1 MGRVRVKKAFQGDKS
16 RLPESLR
23 TSVMR
28 GQNCKA
34 GDVNMQDKIKRNGP
48 LSSAVTR
55 RRWLGQAAT
64 VGGMGALGLGTPLFA
79 QTGYPNRP
87 IKLMVPWPP
96 GQATDLAARVLA
108 QELSKVL
115 GQPFVID
122 NRAGAGGTIGTDAVA
137 KAPPDGYTLLAAS
150 SGPVSISPLF
160 AKTPFDVDKDL
171 QPISMLGLSPYL
183 LVTAPD
189 FPAKDAKELVAL
201 VKANPG
207 KYSFASSGTGATAHL
222 ICESFNAALG
232 LQAVHVPYKGSIPAL
247 TDVISGQVSYC
258 IETAGSTL
266 PFVRNGRL
274 RAYGVSLEKGSSV
287 TPGIAP
293 LAVTAGAPG
302 FDLGA
307 WFGMMAPAGTP
318 RAIIDQL
325 NGVLEKVMQSPEA
338 RKAFDGIAIEIDFRK
353 TEDFGKYLKMIS
365 SSFGDVIRK
374 GNIKP

>member
-1 MGRVRVKKAFQGDKS
+1 MNHHGKPDHKKS
-16 RLPESLR
+16 SSL
-23 TSVMR
+23 
-28 GQNCKA
+28 
-34 GDVNMQDKIKRNGP
+34 
-48 LSSAVTR
+48 TR
-55 RRWLGQAAT
+55 RRWIGQTA
-64 VGGMGALGLGTPLFA
+64 VGGLGALALGTPALS
-79 QTGYPNRP
+79 QSTYPNRP

-96 GQATDLAARVLA
+96 GQATDLAARVLG

-115 GQPFVID
+115 GQPIVID

-137 KAPPDGYTLLAAS
+137 KAAPDGYTLLAAS

-160 AKTPFDVDKDL
+160 TKTPYETDKDL
-171 QPISMLGLSPYL
+171 QPIAMLGLSPYL
-183 LVTAPD
+183 LLTGND
-189 FPAKDAKELVAL
+189 FPAKDAKEFVAL

-222 ICESFNAALG
+222 ICEAFNAALG
-232 LQAVHVPYKGSIPAL
+232 LQAVHVPYKGSVPAL

-258 IETAGSTL
+258 IETAGSSL

-274 RAYGVSLEKGSSV
+274 RAYGVSLEKGSNV

-293 LAVTAGAPG
+293 LAVTAGVPG

-318 RAIIDQL
+318 RAIVDQL
-325 NGVLEKVMQSPEA
+325 SGVLEKVMQSPET

-353 TEDFGKYLKMIS
+353 NEEFSKYLKMIS
-365 SSFGDVIRK
+365 TSFGDVIRK

>member
-1 MGRVRVKKAFQGDKS
+1 MNRKTHPFS
-16 RLPESLR
+16 
-23 TSVMR
+23 
-28 GQNCKA
+28 
-34 GDVNMQDKIKRNGP
+34 P
-48 LSSAVTR
+48 LSGITR
-55 RRWLGQAAT
+55 RDLLSQAAAIGAASV
-64 VGGMGALGLGTPLFA
+64 VGLHAPA
-79 QTGYPNRP
+79 QAQAAYPNRP

-96 GQATDLAARVLA
+96 GQATDLAARVLG

-137 KAPPDGYTLLAAS
+137 KAPADGYTLLAAS

-160 AKTPFDVDKDL
+160 TKTPYDSDKDFA
-171 QPISMLGLSPYL
+171 PIAMLGLSPYL
-183 LVTAPD
+183 LVTGMD

-201 VKANPG
+201 IKGNPN

-232 LQAVHVPYKGSIPAL
+232 LQATHVPYKGSVPAL
-247 TDVISGQVSYC
+247 TDVISGQVAYC

-274 RAYGVSLEKGSSV
+274 KAYGVSLEKGSSV
-287 TPGIAP
+287 TPGVPP
-293 LAVTAGAPG
+293 LATAAGIPG

-307 WFGMMAPAGTP
+307 WFGMMAPANTP
-318 RAIIDQL
+318 RPIVDQL
-325 NGVLEKVMQSPEA
+325 TNVLEKAMQTPEMK
-338 RKAFDGIAIEIDFRK
+338 KAFDGIAIEIDFRK
-353 TEDFGKYLKMIS
+353 NEDFTKYLKMVS
-365 SSFGDVIRK
+365 SVFSDVIRK